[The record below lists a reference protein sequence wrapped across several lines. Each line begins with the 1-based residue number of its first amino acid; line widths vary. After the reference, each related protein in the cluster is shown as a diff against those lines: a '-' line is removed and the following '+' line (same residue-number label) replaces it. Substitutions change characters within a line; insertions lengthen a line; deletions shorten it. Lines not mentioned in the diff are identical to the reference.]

1 MVSVGFSRFSESVF
15 LFVVSLDSVLTVR
28 VFEGLQKAIQIFS
41 SKSRC
46 NISPPH
52 LPSGVDI
59 GLYKGVEGPYKVF
72 EGSFEGPYKVS
83 GVTVKY
89 LTSSPPHGEG
99 GDDLLAFPFEG
110 SPPMRV

>member
-1 MVSVGFSRFSESVF
+1 MF
-15 LFVVSLDSVLTVR
+15 LSVVSLDGVLT
-28 VFEGLQKAIQIFS
+28 

-52 LPSGVDI
+52 LPSGVDV
-59 GLYKGVEGPYKVF
+59 GLYKSIKGPYKVI

-99 GDDLLAFPFEG
+99 GDDLLA
-110 SPPMRV
+110 

>member
-1 MVSVGFSRFSESVF
+1 MY
-15 LFVVSLDSVLTVR
+15 
-28 VFEGLQKAIQIFS
+28 IYICIS

-52 LPSGVDI
+52 LPSGEDVI
-59 GLYKGVEGPYKVF
+59 GLDKGVEGPYKVF
-72 EGSFEGPYKVS
+72 EGSFDGPHKVS

-99 GDDLLAFPFEG
+99 GDDLLL
-110 SPPMRV
+110 